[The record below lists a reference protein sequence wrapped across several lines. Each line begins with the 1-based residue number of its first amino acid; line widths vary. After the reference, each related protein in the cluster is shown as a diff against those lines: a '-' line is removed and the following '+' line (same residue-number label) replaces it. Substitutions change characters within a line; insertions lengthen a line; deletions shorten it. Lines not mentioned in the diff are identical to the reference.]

1 MTDKI
6 VNMFE
11 AKQRMQS
18 IYNLEQASS
27 DVQKY
32 TDVVNKSIEDFNT
45 YSVMEKQS
53 LYESLATF
61 NIVLLDQLLERK
73 RNEYN

>member
-1 MTDKI
+1 
-6 VNMFE
+6 
-11 AKQRMQS
+11 MQS

-32 TDVVNKSIEDFNT
+32 TDVVNKSIEDFHT

-53 LYESLATF
+53 LYESLAEF
-61 NIVLLDQLLERK
+61 NIVLLNQLLERK
-73 RNEYN
+73 RND